1 MAGPSNNVALPRQ
14 WEWPAGTKR
23 IIRLF
28 MVMPKPLN
36 SESGRPSRLAG
47 APPGPRQ
54 HNKRQGTLLDSAAA
68 LFVEKGVSATSI
80 DDIAERAGVAK
91 GTFYHYFQDRAAMLE
106 ALRKRYSQHFAAAA
120 QDAMAPCPPGDWNA
134 RLTAWVGTVVSE
146 YVASYALHD
155 AIFHDP
161 AICHRCV
168 MSEEPIVQSL
178 GALLDGGCQ
187 AGVWHTEDTLATA
200 VCMFHGLHGV
210 VDETIAT
217 GADPV
222 LAAPQLSRLFANMLR
237 P

>member
-1 MAGPSNNVALPRQ
+1 MVIVKLSNSASI
-14 WEWPAGTKR
+14 G
-23 IIRLF
+23 
-28 MVMPKPLN
+28 
-36 SESGRPSRLAG
+36 SSRLAG

-54 HNKRQGTLLDSAAA
+54 HGKRQGALLDSAAA

-106 ALRKRYSQHFAAAA
+106 ALRKRYSQHFATAA
-120 QDAMAPCPPGDWNA
+120 QDAMSPFLPNDWEA
-134 RLTAWVGTVVSE
+134 RLKAWVGTVVNE

-168 MSEEPIVQSL
+168 ASEEPIVRSL
-178 GALLDGGCQ
+178 AILIDGGCQ
-187 AGVWHTEDTLATA
+187 AGVWQTENTLATA

-210 VDETIAT
+210 IDETIAT
-217 GADPV
+217 GGDTA
-222 LAAPQLSRLFANMLR
+222 LTAARLSRLFANMLR
-237 P
+237 PL